1 MVEQTQELFSVCL
14 QNTASQIENTDSL
27 FKDIQACSVPML
39 AEEENTTV
47 EGDDSQANQVV
58 DSKIDEV
65 RIGTTKSMQKEVV
78 SDLFE
83 DKDNTEYDYLTVY

>member
-1 MVEQTQELFSVCL
+1 MVKQTQELFYVCL

-27 FKDIQACSVPML
+27 FQDIQACSVPKP

-47 EGDDSQANQVV
+47 EGENSQSNQVV

-83 DKDNTEYDYLTVY
+83 DKDNNEYDYLTIY